1 VHYRSITGWLSAT
14 GNRQPQS
21 AEEGSNMVE
30 PSRELVSP
38 GEVVD
43 PYVTA
48 LAQFD
53 AAADYLGLH
62 DSTRQY
68 LRNNRREL
76 IVHLPVRMDNGSIS
90 VFWGCRVQ
98 HNWSRGPSKGGIR
111 YHPLV
116 SLDEVRALAMWMTW
130 KCAVVNIP
138 YGGAKGGVQVD
149 YKKLSTREL
158 ESLTRRYAIAI
169 SPVIGPDQDIPAPD
183 VGTTP
188 QTMAWLM
195 DAYGATQRRWTPAVV
210 TGKPISVGGTVG
222 RDEAT
227 GAGIMHV
234 VQEAARR
241 NRLSPA
247 GTTVAI
253 QGFGNAGQ
261 WSARLLAGLG
271 YQVVAVSDTSGG
283 IHNGHGL
290 DIESAI
296 AQKLESGRV
305 TDHKNGDRITNE
317 ELLTLPVDILVPAAF
332 ENQITSANAA
342 DVKAKIIAE
351 AANGPTTPEAD
362 QILNEAGRLVIPDI
376 LASAGGVVVSYF
388 EWAQNRNGIYW
399 TEEEVDSRLKQIM
412 AKAYADVA
420 AVSENENLT
429 MREAATVLG
438 IRRVVEATEIR
449 GMRP

>member
-1 VHYRSITGWLSAT
+1 
-14 GNRQPQS
+14 
-21 AEEGSNMVE
+21 MVE
-30 PSRELVSP
+30 PTRELLAP

-53 AAADYLGLH
+53 AAADYLGLD

-76 IVHLPVRMDNGSIS
+76 LVRLPVRMDDGSIG

-98 HNWSRGPSKGGIR
+98 HSWVRGPSKGGIR

-138 YGGAKGGVQVD
+138 YGGAKGGVVVD
-149 YKKLSTREL
+149 PKKLSSREL

-169 SPVIGPDQDIPAPD
+169 GPVIGPDQDVPAPD

-188 QTMAWLM
+188 QTMAWIM
-195 DAYGATQRRWTPAVV
+195 DVYGSMRRSWTPAVV

-222 RDEAT
+222 RDSAT

-241 NRLSPA
+241 NRLTPA
-247 GTTVAI
+247 DTTVAV

-261 WSARLLAGLG
+261 WSARLLTNLG

-283 IHNGHGL
+283 LHNGHGL
-290 DIESAI
+290 DIEAAI
-296 AQKLESGRV
+296 TQKLESGRV

-332 ENQITSANAA
+332 ENQITTANAS

-362 QILNEAGRLVIPDI
+362 QILNDAGRLVIPDI

-388 EWAQNRNGIYW
+388 EWAQNRSGLYW
-399 TEEEVDSRLKQIM
+399 TEEEVSSRLDQIM
-412 AKAYADVA
+412 TRSYGEVA
-420 AVSENENLT
+420 AISENEKLT

-438 IRRVVEATEIR
+438 IRRVVEATEMR

>member
-1 VHYRSITGWLSAT
+1 
-14 GNRQPQS
+14 
-21 AEEGSNMVE
+21 MVE
-30 PSRELVSP
+30 PSRELLAP

-53 AAADYLGLH
+53 AAADYLGLD

-76 IVHLPVRMDNGSIS
+76 LVRLPVRMDDGSIG

-98 HNWSRGPSKGGIR
+98 HSWVRGPSKGGIR

-138 YGGAKGGVQVD
+138 YGGAKGGVVVD
-149 YKKLSTREL
+149 HKKLSLREL

-169 SPVIGPDQDIPAPD
+169 GPVIGPDQDVPAPD

-188 QTMAWLM
+188 QIMAWIM
-195 DAYGATQRRWTPAVV
+195 DVYGSMRRSWTPAVV

-227 GAGIMHV
+227 GAGIMYV

-247 GTTVAI
+247 DTTVAV

-261 WSARLLAGLG
+261 WSARLLANLG

-290 DIESAI
+290 DIEAAI
-296 AQKLESGRV
+296 TQKLESGRV

-332 ENQITSANAA
+332 ENQITTANAS

-362 QILNEAGRLVIPDI
+362 KILNDSGSLVIPDV

-388 EWAQNRNGIYW
+388 EWVQNRNGLYW
-399 TEEEVDSRLKQIM
+399 TEEEVSSRLDQIM
-412 AKAYADVA
+412 TRAYQEVA
-420 AVSENENLT
+420 AISENEKLT

-438 IRRVVEATEIR
+438 IRRVVETTEIR

>member
-1 VHYRSITGWLSAT
+1 
-14 GNRQPQS
+14 
-21 AEEGSNMVE
+21 MVE
-30 PSRELVSP
+30 PKREVLSP
-38 GEVVD
+38 DEIVD

-48 LAQFD
+48 LTQFD
-53 AAADYLGLH
+53 AAAGYLGLD
-62 DSTRQY
+62 DSTCQY

-76 IVHLPVRMDNGSIS
+76 IVHLPVRMDDGSVA

-138 YGGAKGGVQVD
+138 YGGAKGGVVVD
-149 YKKLSTREL
+149 HKKLSLREL

-169 SPVIGPDQDIPAPD
+169 GPVIGPDQDVPAPD

-188 QTMAWLM
+188 QIMAWIM
-195 DAYGATQRRWTPAVV
+195 DVYGSMRRSWTPAVV

-227 GAGIMHV
+227 GAGIMYV

-247 GTTVAI
+247 DTTVAV

-261 WSARLLAGLG
+261 WSARLLANLG

-290 DIESAI
+290 DIEAAI
-296 AQKLESGRV
+296 TQKLESGRV

-332 ENQITSANAA
+332 ENQITTANAS

-362 QILNEAGRLVIPDI
+362 KILNDSGSLVIPDV

-388 EWAQNRNGIYW
+388 EWVQNRNGLYW
-399 TEEEVDSRLKQIM
+399 TEEEVSSRLDQIM
-412 AKAYADVA
+412 TRAYQEVA
-420 AVSENENLT
+420 AISENEKLT

-438 IRRVVEATEIR
+438 IRRVVETTEIR

>member
-1 VHYRSITGWLSAT
+1 
-14 GNRQPQS
+14 
-21 AEEGSNMVE
+21 MVE
-30 PSRELVSP
+30 PKREVLSP
-38 GEVVD
+38 DEIVD

-48 LAQFD
+48 LTQFD
-53 AAADYLGLH
+53 AAADYLGLD
-62 DSTRQY
+62 DSTCQY

-76 IVHLPVRMDNGSIS
+76 IVHLPVRMDDGSVA

-138 YGGAKGGVQVD
+138 YGGAKGGVVVD
-149 YKKLSTREL
+149 HKKLSLREL

-169 SPVIGPDQDIPAPD
+169 GPVIGPDQDIPAPD

-188 QTMAWLM
+188 QIMAWIM
-195 DAYGATQRRWTPAVV
+195 DVYGSMRRSWTPAVV
-210 TGKPISVGGTVG
+210 TGKPISVGGTLG

-241 NRLSPA
+241 NRLTPA
-247 GTTVAI
+247 DTTVAV

-261 WSARLLAGLG
+261 WSARLLANLG

-290 DIESAI
+290 DIEAAI
-296 AQKLESGRV
+296 TQKLESGRV

-332 ENQITSANAA
+332 ENQITTANAS

-362 QILNEAGRLVIPDI
+362 KILNDSGSLVIPDI

-388 EWAQNRNGIYW
+388 EWAQNRNGLYW
-399 TEEEVDSRLKQIM
+399 TAEEVSSRLDQIM
-412 AKAYADVA
+412 TRAYEEVA
-420 AVSENENLT
+420 AISENEKLT

-438 IRRVVEATEIR
+438 IRRVVEATELR

>member
-1 VHYRSITGWLSAT
+1 
-14 GNRQPQS
+14 
-21 AEEGSNMVE
+21 MVE
-30 PSRELVSP
+30 PSRELLAP

-53 AAADYLGLH
+53 AAADYLGLD

-76 IVHLPVRMDNGSIS
+76 LVRLPVRMDDGSIG

-98 HNWSRGPSKGGIR
+98 HSWVRGPSKGGIR

-138 YGGAKGGVQVD
+138 YGGAKGGVVVD
-149 YKKLSTREL
+149 PKKLSSREL

-169 SPVIGPDQDIPAPD
+169 GPVIGPDQDVPAPD

-188 QTMAWLM
+188 QTMAWIM
-195 DAYGATQRRWTPAVV
+195 DVYGSMRRTWTPAVV

-222 RDEAT
+222 RDSAT

-241 NRLSPA
+241 NRLTPA
-247 GTTVAI
+247 DTTVAV

-261 WSARLLAGLG
+261 WSARLLTNLG

-283 IHNGHGL
+283 IHNGRGL
-290 DIESAI
+290 DVEAAI
-296 AQKLESGRV
+296 TQKLESGRV

-332 ENQITSANAA
+332 ENQITTANAS

-362 QILNEAGRLVIPDI
+362 KILKDSGALVIPDI

-388 EWAQNRNGIYW
+388 EWVQNRNGLYW
-399 TEEEVDSRLKQIM
+399 TEEEVSSRLDQIM
-412 AKAYADVA
+412 TRAYQEVA
-420 AVSENENLT
+420 AISENEKLT

-438 IRRVVEATEIR
+438 IRRVVEATEMR

>member
-1 VHYRSITGWLSAT
+1 
-14 GNRQPQS
+14 
-21 AEEGSNMVE
+21 MVE
-30 PSRELVSP
+30 PKREVLP
-38 GEVVD
+38 PDEIVD

-48 LAQFD
+48 LTQFD
-53 AAADYLGLH
+53 AAVDYLGLD

-76 IVHLPVRMDNGSIS
+76 IAHLPVRMDDGSVA

-138 YGGAKGGVQVD
+138 YGGAKGGVVVD
-149 YKKLSTREL
+149 HKKLSSREL
-158 ESLTRRYAIAI
+158 ESLTRRYTIAI
-169 SPVIGPDQDIPAPD
+169 GPVIGPDQDIPAPD

-188 QTMAWLM
+188 QTMAWIM
-195 DAYGATQRRWTPAVV
+195 DAYGGMQRRWLPAVV

-227 GAGIMHV
+227 GAGIMYV
-234 VQEAARR
+234 VREAARR

-247 GTTVAI
+247 DTTIAV

-261 WSARLLAGLG
+261 WSARLLANLG

-290 DIESAI
+290 DIEAAI
-296 AQKLESGRV
+296 TQKLESGRV

-332 ENQITSANAA
+332 ENQITTVNAS

-362 QILNEAGRLVIPDI
+362 KILNDSGSLVIPDI

-388 EWAQNRNGIYW
+388 EWVQNRNGFYW
-399 TEEEVDSRLKQIM
+399 TEEEVSSRLDQIM
-412 AKAYADVA
+412 TRAYQEVA
-420 AVSENENLT
+420 AISENEKLT

>member
-1 VHYRSITGWLSAT
+1 
-14 GNRQPQS
+14 
-21 AEEGSNMVE
+21 MVE
-30 PSRELVSP
+30 PTRELLSP
-38 GEVVD
+38 GEIVD

-48 LAQFD
+48 LAQLD
-53 AAADYLGLH
+53 KAADYLGLE

-76 IVHLPVRMDNGSIS
+76 IVRLPVRLDDGSIA

-98 HNWSRGPSKGGIR
+98 HSWSRGPSKGGIR
-111 YHPLV
+111 YHPAV

-130 KCAVVNIP
+130 KNAVVNIP

-149 YKKLSTREL
+149 PKKLSRREL
-158 ESLTRRYAIAI
+158 ESLTRRYAVAI
-169 SPVIGPDQDIPAPD
+169 SPVIGPEQDIPAPD

-188 QTMAWLM
+188 QIMAWIM
-195 DAYGATQRRWTPAVV
+195 DAYGGTQGRWTPAVV

-222 RDEAT
+222 RDQAT
-227 GAGIMHV
+227 GRGIMHV
-234 VQEAARR
+234 VRQATRR
-241 NRLSPA
+241 NHLSPA
-247 GTTVAI
+247 DTTVAI

-261 WSARLLAGLG
+261 WSARLLARLG
-271 YQVVAVSDTSGG
+271 YQVVAVSDTSGA

-290 DIESAI
+290 DIEAAI

-342 DVKAKIIAE
+342 DVKAKIIVE

-362 QILNEAGRLVIPDI
+362 QILNDSGCLVIPDV

-388 EWAQNRNGIYW
+388 EWTQNRTGLPW
-399 TEEEVDSRLKQIM
+399 TEEEVNSRLEQIM
-412 AKAYADVA
+412 TKAYEEVE
-420 AVSENENLT
+420 AVSEKENLT
-429 MREAATVLG
+429 MRDAATVLG
-438 IRRVVEATEIR
+438 VRRVVEATEIR

>member
-1 VHYRSITGWLSAT
+1 
-14 GNRQPQS
+14 
-21 AEEGSNMVE
+21 MVE
-30 PSRELVSP
+30 PKREVLSP

-48 LAQFD
+48 LTQFD
-53 AAADYLGLH
+53 AAADYLGLD

-76 IVHLPVRMDNGSIS
+76 IVHLPVRMDDGSVA

-111 YHPLV
+111 YHPAV
-116 SLDEVRALAMWMTW
+116 SLDEIRALAMWMTW
-130 KCAVVNIP
+130 KCAVVDIP
-138 YGGAKGGVQVD
+138 YGGAKGGIVVAH
-149 YKKLSTREL
+149 KKLSPREL

-169 SPVIGPDQDIPAPD
+169 GPVIGPDQDIPAPD

-188 QTMAWLM
+188 QIMAWFM
-195 DAYGATQRRWTPAVV
+195 DAYGGMQRRWTPAVV

-234 VQEAARR
+234 VREATRH
-241 NRLSPA
+241 NGLSPD

-261 WSARLLAGLG
+261 WSARLLANLG

-283 IHNGHGL
+283 IHNGRGL
-290 DIESAI
+290 DIEAAI
-296 AQKLESGRV
+296 AQKLKSGRV

-332 ENQITSANAA
+332 ENQITTANAA

-362 QILNEAGRLVIPDI
+362 KILNDSGCLVIPDV

-388 EWAQNRNGIYW
+388 EWAQNRAGVSW
-399 TEEEVDSRLKQIM
+399 TEEEVSNRLAQVM
-412 AKAYADVA
+412 TRAYQEVA
-420 AVSENENLT
+420 ALSESEKLT
-429 MREAATVLG
+429 MRQAATVLG
-438 IRRVVEATEIR
+438 IRRVVETTEIR

>member
-1 VHYRSITGWLSAT
+1 
-14 GNRQPQS
+14 
-21 AEEGSNMVE
+21 MVE
-30 PSRELVSP
+30 PSREILAP
-38 GEVVD
+38 GEIVD

-53 AAADYLGLH
+53 AAADYLDLNE
-62 DSTRQY
+62 STRQY

-76 IVHLPVRMDNGSIS
+76 IVRLPVRMDDGSIA

-98 HNWSRGPSKGGIR
+98 HSWARGPSKGGIR
-111 YHPLV
+111 YHPAV
-116 SLDEVRALAMWMTW
+116 SLDEIRALAMWMTW
-130 KCAVVNIP
+130 KCAVVDIP
-138 YGGAKGGVQVD
+138 FGGAKGGVVVE
-149 YKKLSTREL
+149 YKKLSPREL

-169 SPVIGPDQDIPAPD
+169 SPLIGPDEDIPAPD

-188 QTMAWLM
+188 QTMAWIM
-195 DAYGATQRRWTPAVV
+195 DAYSGVQRRWMPAAV

-234 VQEAARR
+234 VQEAVRR

-247 GTTVAI
+247 DTTVAV

-261 WSARLLAGLG
+261 WSARLLANLG
-271 YQVVAVSDTSGG
+271 YRVVAVSDTSGG

-290 DIESAI
+290 DVEAALS
-296 AQKLESGRV
+296 QKLDSGRV
-305 TDHKNGDRITNE
+305 TDYKNGDRITNE

-332 ENQITSANAA
+332 ENQITTANAA
-342 DVKAKIIAE
+342 DVKARIIAE

-362 QILNEAGRLVIPDI
+362 RILNDSGRLIIPDI
-376 LASAGGVVVSYF
+376 LASAGGVIVSYF
-388 EWAQNRNGIYW
+388 EWVQNRLGFFW
-399 TEEEVDSRLKQIM
+399 DEEEVSNRLSRVIT
-412 AKAYADVA
+412 KAYEEVA
-420 AVSENENLT
+420 AVSDKEKLT

>member
-1 VHYRSITGWLSAT
+1 
-14 GNRQPQS
+14 
-21 AEEGSNMVE
+21 MVE
-30 PSRELVSP
+30 PSRELLAP

-53 AAADYLGLH
+53 AAADYLGLN

-76 IVHLPVRMDNGSIS
+76 LVRLPVRMDDGSIA

-98 HNWSRGPSKGGIR
+98 HNWSRGPSKGGLR
-111 YHPLV
+111 YHPAV

-138 YGGAKGGVQVD
+138 FGGAKGGVQVE
-149 YKKLSTREL
+149 YKKLSSREL

-169 SPVIGPDQDIPAPD
+169 GPVIGPDQDVPAPD

-188 QTMAWLM
+188 QTMAWIM
-195 DAYGATQRRWTPAVV
+195 DVYGSMQRSWTPAVV

-222 RDEAT
+222 RDSAT
-227 GAGIMHV
+227 GAGIRHV

-247 GTTVAI
+247 DTTVAI

-261 WSARLLAGLG
+261 WSARLLANLG

-290 DIESAI
+290 DVEAAL

-305 TDHKNGDRITNE
+305 TDYKNGDRITNE

-362 QILNEAGRLVIPDI
+362 AILNDAGCLIIPDI

-388 EWAQNRNGIYW
+388 EWVQNRNGMFW
-399 TEEEVDSRLKQIM
+399 EEEEVNSRLDQIM
-412 AKAYADVA
+412 TRAYQEVA
-420 AVSENENLT
+420 ALSENEKLT
-429 MREAATVLG
+429 MRQAATVLG
-438 IRRVVEATEIR
+438 IRRVVETTEIR

>member
-1 VHYRSITGWLSAT
+1 
-14 GNRQPQS
+14 
-21 AEEGSNMVE
+21 MVE
-30 PSRELVSP
+30 PTREILAG

-53 AAADYLGLH
+53 AAADYLGLD

-76 IVHLPVRMDNGSIS
+76 IVRLPVRMDDGSIG

-98 HNWSRGPSKGGIR
+98 HSWARGPSKGGIR
-111 YHPLV
+111 YHPAV

-138 YGGAKGGVQVD
+138 FGGAKGGVVVD
-149 YKKLSTREL
+149 HKKLSSREL
-158 ESLTRRYAIAI
+158 ESLTRRYAVAI
-169 SPVIGPDQDIPAPD
+169 GPLIGPDQDIPAPD
-183 VGTTP
+183 VGTGP
-188 QTMAWLM
+188 QTMAWIM
-195 DAYGATQRRWTPAVV
+195 DVYGSMQRSWTPAVV
-210 TGKPISVGGTVG
+210 TGKPISVGGTIG
-222 RDEAT
+222 RDSAT

-241 NRLSPA
+241 NRLTPSE
-247 GTTVAI
+247 TSVAI

-290 DIESAI
+290 DVEAAI
-296 AQKLESGRV
+296 AQKMESGRV
-305 TDHKNGDRITNE
+305 TDYRNGERITNE
-317 ELLTLPVDILVPAAF
+317 DLLTLPVDILVPAAF
-332 ENQITSANAA
+332 ENQITSANAS
-342 DVKAKIIAE
+342 DVKAKIVAE

-362 QILNEAGRLVIPDI
+362 RILNDLGLLVIPDI

-388 EWAQNRNGIYW
+388 EWAQNRSGVSW
-399 TEEEVDSRLKQIM
+399 EEEEVNSRLGQVM
-412 AKAYADVA
+412 SRAYQEVA
-420 AVSENENLT
+420 GVAENEKLS
-429 MREAATVLG
+429 MREAATALG
-438 IRRVVEATEIR
+438 IRRVVETTELR

>member
-1 VHYRSITGWLSAT
+1 
-14 GNRQPQS
+14 
-21 AEEGSNMVE
+21 MVE
-30 PSRELVSP
+30 PTRELLAP

-53 AAADYLGLH
+53 AAADYLGLD

-76 IVHLPVRMDNGSIS
+76 LVRLPVRMDDGSIG

-98 HNWSRGPSKGGIR
+98 HSWARGPSKGGIR

-116 SLDEVRALAMWMTW
+116 SLDEVRALAMWMSW

-138 YGGAKGGVQVD
+138 FGGAKGGVRVE
-149 YKKLSTREL
+149 YKKLSSREL

-169 SPVIGPDQDIPAPD
+169 GPVIGPDQDVPAPD

-188 QTMAWLM
+188 QTMAWIM
-195 DAYGATQRRWTPAVV
+195 DVYGSMSRSWTPAVV
-210 TGKPISVGGTVG
+210 TGKPISAGGTVG
-222 RDEAT
+222 RDQAT
-227 GAGIMHV
+227 GAGIMYV
-234 VQEAARR
+234 VKEAARR
-241 NRLSPA
+241 NRLTPA
-247 GTTVAI
+247 DTTVAV

-261 WSARLLAGLG
+261 WSARLLANLG

-283 IHNGHGL
+283 IHNGRGL
-290 DIESAI
+290 DVEAAI
-296 AQKLESGRV
+296 TQKLESGRV
-305 TDHKNGDRITNE
+305 TDHKNGDRVTNE

-332 ENQITSANAA
+332 ENQITTANAA

-362 QILNEAGRLVIPDI
+362 QILNDAGRLVIPDI

-388 EWAQNRNGIYW
+388 EWAQNRSGVFW
-399 TEEEVDSRLKQIM
+399 TEEEVSNRLDRIM
-412 AKAYADVA
+412 TRAYGEVA
-420 AVSENENLT
+420 AASENEKLT

-438 IRRVVEATEIR
+438 IRRVVEATEMR

>member
-1 VHYRSITGWLSAT
+1 
-14 GNRQPQS
+14 
-21 AEEGSNMVE
+21 MVE
-30 PSRELVSP
+30 PSRELLAP

-53 AAADYLGLH
+53 AAADYLGLD

-76 IVHLPVRMDNGSIS
+76 LVRLPVRMDDGSIA

-98 HNWSRGPSKGGIR
+98 HSWVRGPSKGGIR
-111 YHPLV
+111 YHPAV

-138 YGGAKGGVQVD
+138 FGGAKGGVKVD
-149 YKKLSTREL
+149 YKGLSPREL

-169 SPVIGPDQDIPAPD
+169 SPIIGPDEDIPAPD

-188 QTMAWLM
+188 QTMAWIM
-195 DAYGATQRRWTPAVV
+195 DVYGATQRRYTPAVV

-222 RDEAT
+222 RDSAT

-234 VQEAARR
+234 LHEATRR
-241 NRLSPA
+241 NRLSPD

-283 IHNGHGL
+283 IHNGYGL
-290 DIESAI
+290 DVEAAI

-305 TDHKNGDRITNE
+305 TEYKNGDRITNE
-317 ELLTLPVDILVPAAF
+317 ELLTLPADILVPAAF
-332 ENQITSANAA
+332 ENQITSANASN
-342 DVKAKIIAE
+342 VKAKIVAE

-362 QILNEAGRLVIPDI
+362 QILNDRGLLVIPDI

-388 EWAQNRNGIYW
+388 EWAQNRSGVSW
-399 TEEEVDSRLKQIM
+399 DEEEISNRLSRVM
-412 AKAYADVA
+412 TKAYQEVA
-420 AVSENENLT
+420 AVSEKEKLT

>member
-1 VHYRSITGWLSAT
+1 
-14 GNRQPQS
+14 
-21 AEEGSNMVE
+21 MVE
-30 PSRELVSP
+30 PSRELLAP
-38 GEVVD
+38 GEIVD

-53 AAADYLGLH
+53 AAADYLGLAE
-62 DSTRQY
+62 STRQY

-76 IVHLPVRMDNGSIS
+76 LVRLPVRMDDGSIA

-98 HNWSRGPSKGGIR
+98 HSWVRGPSKGGIR

-138 YGGAKGGVQVD
+138 FGGAKGGVVVE
-149 YKKLSTREL
+149 YKKLSSREL

-169 SPVIGPDQDIPAPD
+169 GPVIGPDQDVPAPD
-183 VGTTP
+183 VGTNP
-188 QTMAWLM
+188 QTMAWIM
-195 DAYGATQRRWTPAVV
+195 DVYGSMRRSWTPAVV
-210 TGKPISVGGTVG
+210 TGKPISVGGTIG
-222 RDEAT
+222 RDSAT

-234 VQEAARR
+234 VQDAARR
-241 NRLSPA
+241 NRLTPA
-247 GTTVAI
+247 DTTVAV

-261 WSARLLAGLG
+261 WSSRLLANLG

-283 IHNGHGL
+283 IHNGRGL
-290 DIESAI
+290 DIDAAI
-296 AQKLESGRV
+296 TQKLESGRV

-342 DVKAKIIAE
+342 DVKAKIVAE

-362 QILNEAGRLVIPDI
+362 QILNDAGRLVIPDV

-388 EWAQNRNGIYW
+388 EWAQNRCGVYW
-399 TEEEVDSRLKQIM
+399 TEEEVSSRLDQIM
-412 AKAYADVA
+412 TRAYEEVA
-420 AVSENENLT
+420 AISENEKLT

-438 IRRVVEATEIR
+438 IRRVVEATELR